1 MPKVKPLK
9 GKNGTATVASIGKI
23 KPALCQAAN
32 TLPMNALLPKSART
46 GGATMNN
53 TILDWVMIAVFGALV
68 SVVIYCSVTGCGTD
82 NHEDYYE

>member
-9 GKNGTATVASIGKI
+9 GKNGTATVAGIGKI
-23 KPALCQAAN
+23 KPALCQVAN
-32 TLPMNALLPKSART
+32 TSHLIARLPKSART